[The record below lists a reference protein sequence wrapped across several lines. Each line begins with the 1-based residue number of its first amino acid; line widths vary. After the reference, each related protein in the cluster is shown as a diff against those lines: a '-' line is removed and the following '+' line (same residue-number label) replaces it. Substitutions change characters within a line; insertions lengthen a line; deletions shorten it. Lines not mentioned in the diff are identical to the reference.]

1 MERFFAAQTPA
12 QQAAAVAA
20 LAPQP
25 LLAVVAQLGGAAT
38 SADPFERAKAVALL
52 SQLLAR
58 NAAAD
63 KKSVSVLME
72 FYLARLHD
80 ATSVPE
86 LVDGILSMLKSGLVA
101 RKDAIDTA
109 RAFFKEL
116 NVQNYAQTV
125 RFSVYCVFECLLKSH
140 LDAMKYLGDQFI
152 AGFLVAMDGEKDP
165 RNILI
170 SFSIIQTIVV
180 NFDITVKYE
189 DVFES
194 IYCYFPI
201 TFRPPPNDPY
211 GITSADLK
219 LKLRSCFSASPLF
232 GKLAWPILIEKL
244 SSTSDN
250 AKLDAM
256 ETIAACAPVYGGSSI
271 GKSLEEL
278 WEHLKEES
286 LDAKPAAQKDAALAA
301 VTAVTYALS
310 TDAAASSIAL
320 DGLSKFLTFVE
331 KYAVGELISA
341 TAPKES
347 VRRLLKA
354 SAKATEP
361 AFFKLVTTVIKPFLE
376 SLKGNS
382 DTMESRAEKYAV
394 FHDFLEISE
403 GFYGDVSSMDDDSLP
418 LNPLIPFKDDLYQY
432 FSSALSS
439 KNNRVITAGLHGLS
453 QLSILR
459 GGFMTALELEW
470 YFETLL
476 GLVINENNAVRQVA
490 ISLLT
495 VESQRRV
502 DKVLLHIVPQ
512 LLEAAALE
520 GKEEPVLN
528 SLECLVALCGASAT
542 VYADAIPKLTAMIE
556 ALSGLSLIHPIATA
570 LEIISSDQTSVVPEF
585 DYIKYL
591 FAPLLRSLVSR
602 KVESGFLYSDFVLV
616 ESVGRTFASVIRVM
630 DQREQE
636 RVAELVTKTLY
647 LRDVFRPGIAHSESN
662 LLIIIFSAVIS
673 NLRAEAKVPNADIS
687 ALLNWLTQEAVTK
700 GAISDQVKAV
710 YLESVYHVVSSVLNK
725 ADGSVVSKFVF
736 ENAELYKL
744 VENSQS
750 LKVRQSAICL
760 VLWITRATVMKKP
773 SADEL
778 AKVTGLID
786 LLKGSDGGII
796 ASNFYILS
804 ADDPSFGKQ
813 ILTKE

>member
-1 MERFFAAQTPA
+1 MPRF
-12 QQAAAVAA
+12 
-20 LAPQP
+20 
-25 LLAVVAQLGGAAT
+25 
-38 SADPFERAKAVALL
+38 
-52 SQLLAR
+52 
-58 NAAAD
+58 
-63 KKSVSVLME
+63 
-72 FYLARLHD
+72 
-80 ATSVPE
+80 
-86 LVDGILSMLKSGLVA
+86 
-101 RKDAIDTA
+101 
-109 RAFFKEL
+109 
-116 NVQNYAQTV
+116 
-125 RFSVYCVFECLLKSH
+125 
-140 LDAMKYLGDQFI
+140 
-152 AGFLVAMDGEKDP
+152 
-165 RNILI
+165 
-170 SFSIIQTIVV
+170 
-180 NFDITVKYE
+180 
-189 DVFES
+189 
-194 IYCYFPI
+194 
-201 TFRPPPNDPY
+201 
-211 GITSADLK
+211 
-219 LKLRSCFSASPLF
+219 
-232 GKLAWPILIEKL
+232 
-244 SSTSDN
+244 
-250 AKLDAM
+250 
-256 ETIAACAPVYGGSSI
+256 
-271 GKSLEEL
+271 
-278 WEHLKEES
+278 
-286 LDAKPAAQKDAALAA
+286 AA

-347 VRRLLKA
+347 
-354 SAKATEP
+354 EP

-403 GFYGDVSSMDDDSLP
+403 GFYGDVSSMDDDSQS
-418 LNPLIPFKDDLYQY
+418 FGVD
-432 FSSALSS
+432 
-439 KNNRVITAGLHGLS
+439 
-453 QLSILR
+453 
-459 GGFMTALELEW
+459 FMTALELEW

-502 DKVLLHIVPQ
+502 DKVLLHIPH
-512 LLEAAALE
+512 ALE

-528 SLECLVALCGASAT
+528 SLECLVALLWGKC
-542 VYADAIPKLTAMIE
+542 Y
-556 ALSGLSLIHPIATA
+556 GLSLIHPIATA

-616 ESVGRTFASVIRVM
+616 ESVGRTFASVIRIM

-647 LRDVFRPGIAHSESN
+647 LRDVSDLGLSGVSVSLEAHSESN

-813 ILTKE
+813 ILTKEGQKLFKHCLPILVDGFNKSDNDLKSNYLLSLSHLMKYACQNLIPLLLAGLNSQNNQLNLTILEIVNTLLSDAPASLQAHLGSFTTRLLPPSNAKNSSTEVRVLALKCLGRIPKTDLPFNELFVLKPKVIRGLQVPLDDVKKSVRKEAGNARAKWFLLLGGGKKE